1 MESSGDRLEG
11 TKGQTRQCTASD
23 HSNDTSASKE
33 AHGMRRKRQV
43 KGSKTTFKINLLRLI
58 CCCFRFGIGMMKSIT
73 GTLNLSSFSSLYCD
87 DIVRCGWHW
96 LYGKR
101 YC

>member
-43 KGSKTTFKINLLRLI
+43 KGSKTTFKINLRREIDLLLFP
-58 CCCFRFGIGMMKSIT
+58 FRYRYDEINYRHVKSFI
-73 GTLNLSSFSSLYCD
+73 FFF
-87 DIVRCGWHW
+87 IV
-96 LYGKR
+96 L
-101 YC
+101 